1 VATESKECWEGCTD
15 KGNREQHE
23 DAGDGELHIVGSS
36 RRRSTIYHTSSII
49 IVIIIARVISSI
61 TIVRLAHSPMK
72 GGKRQYDP
80 GKCSA
85 SHALDDKRPGGL
97 ILLNNF

>member
-1 VATESKECWEGCTD
+1 MATESKECWEGCTD

-23 DAGDGELHIVGSS
+23 NAGDGELHIVGSP
-36 RRRSTIYHTSSII
+36 RRGSTIYHTSSII
-49 IVIIIARVISSI
+49 TTAIIARVNSSI
-61 TIVRLAHSPMK
+61 TIVCLAHSPVK

-85 SHALDDKRPGGL
+85 RHALDDKRSMV
-97 ILLNNF
+97 